1 MSTTQWKTRLPMG
14 RNTDSEIPIE
24 YRTPRPRRRL
34 SESRSLICEIQTNLG
49 VRTEND
55 DYPLAV
61 FAQCRPRHPRFTAH
75 GVIAD
80 VCSAHKT
87 TQ

>member
-1 MSTTQWKTRLPMG
+1 MSTTQWKTQLPMG

-24 YRTPRPRRRL
+24 YRTPRPHRRL
-34 SESRSLICEIQTNLG
+34 SESRSLICEIPTNLG
-49 VRTEND
+49 VCTEND
-55 DYPLAV
+55 DYPLTV
-61 FAQCRPRHPRFTAH
+61 SAQRRPRHPWFTER
-75 GVIAD
+75 GVITD

>member
-14 RNTDSEIPIE
+14 RDTDSEIPIE
-24 YRTPRPRRRL
+24 HRTPRPRRRL
-34 SESRSLICEIQTNLG
+34 SESRSLICEISTNLG

-61 FAQCRPRHPRFTAH
+61 FAQRRPRHPRFTAR

-80 VCSAHKT
+80 VCSTHKT

>member
-24 YRTPRPRRRL
+24 YRTPRPGRRL
-34 SESRSLICEIQTNLG
+34 SESGSLICEIPTNLG

-61 FAQCRPRHPRFTAH
+61 FAQRRARHPRFTAR
-75 GVIAD
+75 GVTAN